1 MGIDRTGNVDTSGGL
16 SAELA
21 VPRPQSR
28 DEWVRWYATK
38 HAARAGLANRGAA
51 DLADVYGL
59 DADSIADQVERWN
72 GPHLPDGLFT
82 AWFGTC
88 TRPRPAPQTRIRL
101 SIPPSAA
108 ADTPAATPAATPAK
122 PRRPASATDSGV
134 DEVLV
139 ERAVA
144 GKVPLSKLNAG
155 ERVAAVGQMFTA
167 GHSLSTIAKRLGMN
181 GVVTAKLVGAWRAS
195 QGEVAA

>member
-1 MGIDRTGNVDTSGGL
+1 MGTDRTGNIDTSGGL

-38 HAARAGLANRGAA
+38 HAARAGLTRRGQ
-51 DLADVYGL
+51 DHLVDVYGL
-59 DADSIADQVERWN
+59 DADTIADHVNRWN
-72 GPHLPDGLFT
+72 GPHLPDSLFT
-82 AWFGTC
+82 EWFGTC
-88 TRPRPAPQTRIRL
+88 TRPRPAPRTRIRL
-101 SIPPSAA
+101 SVPPTA
-108 ADTPAATPAATPAK
+108 
-122 PRRPASATDSGV
+122 ATDSGV

-144 GKVPLSKLNAG
+144 GKVPLSKLNAE
-155 ERVAAVGQMFTA
+155 ERIAVVGAMFTA
-167 GHSLSTIAKRLGMN
+167 GAGLGTIAKRLGMN
-181 GVVTAKLVGAWRAS
+181 GDDTAKLVGAWRAS

>member
-1 MGIDRTGNVDTSGGL
+1 MGTDRTGNIDTSGGL

-38 HAARAGLANRGAA
+38 HAARAGLTRRGQ
-51 DLADVYGL
+51 DHLVDVYGL
-59 DADSIADQVERWN
+59 DADTIADHVNRWN
-72 GPHLPDGLFT
+72 GPHLPDSLFT
-82 AWFGTC
+82 EWFGTC
-88 TRPRPAPQTRIRL
+88 TRPRPAPRTRIRL
-101 SIPPSAA
+101 SVPPTAA
-108 ADTPAATPAATPAK
+108 TDTPAAQPAK
-122 PRRPASATDSGV
+122 PRQPLSATDSGV

-144 GKVPLSKLNAG
+144 GNAE
-155 ERVAAVGQMFTA
+155 ERIAVVGAMFTA
-167 GHSLSTIAKRLGMN
+167 GAGLGTIAKRLGMN
-181 GVVTAKLVGAWRAS
+181 GDDTAKLVGAWRAS